1 MSDWTLGF
9 GRGYSFLP
17 RPIFFFFGSAG
28 GGKYLEVCKY
38 LRRPRREKP
47 RIREEEVSYRKDTSF
62 SCASRFV
69 SSISRVPKSVKTFDQ
84 YIRECVLTRCV
95 KICGLIFVTPS
106 PPSTSRSNNN
116 FFFVLRQ
123 HVFGSS
129 SEGEGGGGQR
139 SCDDERLLKAE
150 WAEEEEEDTVYT
162 EKMARKGGEEVDFGV
177 FFSPDRPDVAATCVI
192 VAQLAFSPSPLLF
205 RLRHCMLSVWT
216 GAKFAIVHKKFG
228 AKFFFTV

>member
-1 MSDWTLGF
+1 M
-9 GRGYSFLP
+9 
-17 RPIFFFFGSAG
+17 
-28 GGKYLEVCKY
+28 EVCKY
-38 LRRPRREKP
+38 LRRRPRREKP
-47 RIREEEVSYRKDTSF
+47 RIREEEEEVSYRKDTSF

-116 FFFVLRQ
+116 FFFFVLGQ

-129 SEGEGGGGQR
+129 SEGEGGGQR

-150 WAEEEEEDTVYT
+150 WAAAEGDTVYT

-177 FFSPDRPDVAATCVI
+177 FFSPDRPDLAATCVI
-192 VAQLAFSPSPLLF
+192 VAQLAFFLLPPFFSASATACSLFGLVQNSPSF
-205 RLRHCMLSVWT
+205 IKKI
-216 GAKFAIVHKKFG
+216 GAKTYFFIV
-228 AKFFFTV
+228 

>member
-1 MSDWTLGF
+1 MKKRKSRQNRSRERERERELVRLDF
-9 GRGYSFLP
+9 GIWKRILLPSFP
-17 RPIFFFFGSAG
+17 ARSFFWGGESAG

-38 LRRPRREKP
+38 RRRPRREKP

-69 SSISRVPKSVKTFDQ
+69 SSISRVVKSVKTFDQ
-84 YIRECVLTRCV
+84 YIRKCVLTRRV

-129 SEGEGGGGQR
+129 SEGGGKDHVTTNVFSKLSGQQQKKIQFTQKQ
-139 SCDDERLLKAE
+139 EQ
-150 WAEEEEEDTVYT
+150 T
-162 EKMARKGGEEVDFGV
+162 
-177 FFSPDRPDVAATCVI
+177 
-192 VAQLAFSPSPLLF
+192 LF
-205 RLRHCMLSVWT
+205 KDLRH
-216 GAKFAIVHKKFG
+216 
-228 AKFFFTV
+228 